1 MLSYVVPAFGRLPR
15 SIVSVTVV
23 AELMLLASL
32 FPRKW
37 PRLPPID
44 PLEETVLVR
53 LGANELDATEY
64 ADELV
69 DAVESCRNGL
79 VDCAGRSVWA
89 RLSDGY

>member
-1 MLSYVVPAFGRLPR
+1 M
-15 SIVSVTVV
+15 SVTV
-23 AELMLLASL
+23 ATELLLLASL

-37 PRLPPID
+37 PRLLPID

-79 VDCAGRSVWA
+79 VDCAGRSV
-89 RLSDGY
+89 